1 MYFAI
6 ATRATLS
13 PSLNPHANIR
23 SSWSCS
29 SLVKFGPTAAARRAM
44 HWNMGS
50 SGGVYFSFNV
60 SDGSII
66 EEDADEGSRK
76 ADEDDGR
83 GSDDL

>member
-1 MYFAI
+1 
-6 ATRATLS
+6 
-13 PSLNPHANIR
+13 
-23 SSWSCS
+23 
-29 SLVKFGPTAAARRAM
+29 M